1 MLNIMP
7 ANEMGSS
14 LGTIGM
20 QSLME
25 NQFVLLSFFSRY
37 NINLKTPT
45 FNAFHFLP
53 VFPNFVGQFHAFS
66 QNTTALFVAKLSR
79 WLLENICPFFHKC
92 SK

>member
-1 MLNIMP
+1 MLNTMS

-14 LGTIGM
+14 LGTISL

-25 NQFVLLSFFSRY
+25 NQFVLLSFFSQY

-45 FNAFHFLP
+45 FNAFHFLR
-53 VFPNFVGQFHAFS
+53 VFPNFIGQFRAFS
-66 QNTTALFVAKLSR
+66 QNTTALFVPKLSR